1 MNVYIYI
8 FVKWFIYIYI
18 YIYIRLYIVTTARG
32 PRSFVFF
39 AGVNNDTH
47 DSDADDAAFGGDE
60 R

>member
-1 MNVYIYI
+1 MVY
-8 FVKWFIYIYI
+8 IYIYI